1 VDFPVILNTPA
12 VRGNVYQIGL
22 PGLQIL
28 LINKQL
34 FSKKNKKLILVI
46 LLCYTTKKIKKI
58 KKYI

>member
-1 VDFPVILNTPA
+1 
-12 VRGNVYQIGL
+12 
-22 PGLQIL
+22 